1 MEEFKL
7 ALAEFNYTDEEL
19 NDMFRKMVRNM
30 CLLSLCI
37 LISPLTL
44 AVIIINSHL
53 AEIIEGYQ
61 SQWCNT
67 IHGIYSSHIGNARKS
82 RGKAAC

>member
-1 MEEFKL
+1 MNYLKLRKYDKMKDGVISMEEFKL

-30 CLLSLCI
+30 YLLLLCI

-44 AVIIINSHL
+44 AVIFINSHL
-53 AEIIEGYQ
+53 AE
-61 SQWCNT
+61 T
-67 IHGIYSSHIGNARKS
+67 IRISITMV
-82 RGKAAC
+82 

>member
-1 MEEFKL
+1 MNYLKLRKYDKMKDGVISMEEFKL

-30 CLLSLCI
+30 YLLMLCI

-44 AVIIINSHL
+44 AVIFINSHL
-53 AEIIEGYQ
+53 AE
-61 SQWCNT
+61 T
-67 IHGIYSSHIGNARKS
+67 IRISTTMV
-82 RGKAAC
+82 

>member
-1 MEEFKL
+1 MKDGVISMEEFKL

-30 CLLSLCI
+30 YLLMLCI

-44 AVIIINSHL
+44 AVIFIHSHL
-53 AEIIEGYQ
+53 AE
-61 SQWCNT
+61 T
-67 IHGIYSSHIGNARKS
+67 IRISTTMV
-82 RGKAAC
+82 